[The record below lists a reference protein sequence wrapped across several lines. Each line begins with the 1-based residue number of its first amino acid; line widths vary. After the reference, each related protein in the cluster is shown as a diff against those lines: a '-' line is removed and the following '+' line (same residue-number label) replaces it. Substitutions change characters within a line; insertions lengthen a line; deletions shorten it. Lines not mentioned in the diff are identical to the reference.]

1 MTAESGALSEQTG
14 AVRNES
20 GGLGGPFR
28 LLATSSGL
36 SNLADGVFKLSL
48 PLIAIEFTRSPAL
61 VAGIETVRSMPWL
74 LFALPV
80 GALADRFD
88 RRRVM
93 VLANLARAALVLVA
107 SLVLTADGGSIA
119 MLYVV
124 AAGTGIAEVF
134 YDTSSQSILPNVV
147 PRARLSRANGRL
159 AAIELTSQQFL
170 GPPLAGLLVAVTLAL
185 AFWSSAMVW
194 IGAVILLWALRGS
207 FRPAR
212 TGAATTLRADIA
224 EGVRFL
230 LRQPLLRAMAVMVGI
245 GNLASSATGAILVL
259 YAVGDESSLGLTEA
273 QFGVFVLAT
282 AAGSIIASFATERVQ
297 TAIGRSRTLTIAVVG
312 MTFWVV
318 APALTTN
325 VWLVAVGMLVGG
337 FAIMLWNIPTVSFR
351 QTITPDH
358 LLGRLNSVYRLLA
371 WGTMP
376 LGALAG
382 GLLAEAFG
390 LRAVFVIMGAFT
402 LTLLIPNAMITDERL
417 DAAERD
423 AERAVAS

>member
-14 AVRNES
+14 ADRRGP
-20 GGLGGPFR
+20 GGLSGPFR

-36 SNLADGVFKLSL
+36 SNLADGIFKLSL

-61 VAGIETVRSMPWL
+61 VAGLETVRSLPWL

-93 VLANLARAALVLVA
+93 VFANLARAALVVVA
-107 SLVLTADGGSIA
+107 ALVLAADGGSIW

-159 AAIELTSQQFL
+159 AAIELTAQQFL
-170 GPPLAGLLVAVTLAL
+170 GPPLAGVLVAIALAL

-194 IGAVILLWALRGS
+194 IGAIVLLWALRGS
-207 FRPAR
+207 FRPER
-212 TGAATTLRADIA
+212 VGEPTTLRADIA

-230 LRQPLLRAMAVMVGI
+230 LGEPLLRAMAVMVGI
-245 GNLASSATGAILVL
+245 ANFASSAAGAILVL
-259 YAVGDESSLGLTEA
+259 YAVGDGSALGLTQA

-282 AAGSIIASFATERVQ
+282 AVGSIAASFATERVQ
-297 TAIGRSRTLTIAVVG
+297 AALGRARTLTVAVIG
-312 MTFWVV
+312 MTFWVI

-325 VWLVAVGMLVGG
+325 AWLVAIGMLVGG

-376 LGALAG
+376 IGALVG

-390 LRAVFVIMGAFT
+390 LRAVFVVMGVFT
-402 LTLLIPNAMITDERL
+402 LTLLIPNATITDERL
-417 DAAERD
+417 DAAER
-423 AERAVAS
+423 AAA